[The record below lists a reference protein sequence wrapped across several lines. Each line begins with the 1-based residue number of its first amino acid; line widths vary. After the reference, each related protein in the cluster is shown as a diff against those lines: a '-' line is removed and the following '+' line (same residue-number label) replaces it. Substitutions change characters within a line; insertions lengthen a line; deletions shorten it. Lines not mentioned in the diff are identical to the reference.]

1 MKWPAAG
8 VIRDGSQSDAPPSA
22 RGHPA
27 GGAHMSKRVF
37 VTAMLGMLVVAGA
50 AHAAGDA
57 EAGKEVFKKCSL
69 CHATEAGK
77 NKIGP
82 SLAGVVGR
90 DAGTAANFNYSDAM
104 KNSKKKWTPEELDTY
119 LADPR
124 KEVPGTKMIFPGLKD
139 EKDRQNVIAYLETL
153 K

>member
-1 MKWPAAG
+1 MAGRRRYAMAAQATRRHRRAD
-8 VIRDGSQSDAPPSA
+8 IPKEDAQ
-22 RGHPA
+22 
-27 GGAHMSKRVF
+27 MSKRVF
-37 VTAMLGMLVVAGA
+37 VMAMLGTLVAAGSA
-50 AHAAGDA
+50 YAAGDA
-57 EAGKEVFKKCSL
+57 AAGKEIFKKCAL
-69 CHATEAGK
+69 CHTTEAGK

-90 DAGTAANFNYSDAM
+90 ESGTAPNYSYSDAM
-104 KNSKKKWTPEELDTY
+104 KSAKKKWTPEELNTY
-119 LADPR
+119 LTDPR